1 MAKVLTGNICRCS
14 HCKRY
19 VSFTRSDVK
28 RGEHEYL
35 VYGCEPNW
43 EEYDY
48 VVCPNCKQE
57 IELETKW
64 TQKEEA

>member
-28 RGEHEYL
+28 HGEHEYL